1 MFITDLSVNE
11 ENEKRLQAFYQAGG
25 KVQMLDHHKTALHFN
40 NYEWGHVV
48 VEDDEGKLTSATSL
62 FYEYLVTHQLIESSD
77 AIAEFVEL
85 VRQYDTWEWEKNDN
99 QQAKRLNSLF
109 YLVSMEE
116 FEEKMINRLQT
127 SDHFEFDDFEKK
139 LLDMEDNK
147 IERYIRRKRR
157 ELVQTEVDQ
166 PFCWSC
172 LCRIVSFGT
181 WE

>member
-1 MFITDLSVNE
+1 M
-11 ENEKRLQAFYQAGG
+11 
-25 KVQMLDHHKTALHFN
+25 
-40 NYEWGHVV
+40 
-48 VEDDEGKLTSATSL
+48 
-62 FYEYLVTHQLIESSD
+62 
-77 AIAEFVEL
+77 EL

-127 SDHFEFDDFEKK
+127 SDHFESHDFEKK

-157 ELVQTEVDQ
+157 ELVQTEVDHLFAGVVYAESYHSELGNELGKEY
-166 PFCWSC
+166 PH
-172 LCRIVSFGT
+172 LDYIAILNIGGNA
-181 WE
+181 